1 MDFGRLI
8 TAMVTPFDAEGAI
21 DWDTTAR
28 LVDYLIDEQR
38 SDSLVVCGTTGESPT
53 LTEEE
58 KLEMFRFVLK
68 RANGRCKVI
77 AGTGSNSTVHTI
89 HLTKEAEK
97 IGVDGVLLVVPYY
110 NKPSQEGMYRH
121 FKAVAEATELPVM
134 LYNVPGRTGISI
146 SAETTIRLAQIRN
159 IVATKECVAD
169 QVVEIV
175 SGAPE
180 TFRVYSGDDS
190 ATLPVLA
197 AGGYGIVSVASHI
210 IGPQMKEMI
219 DAYLSG
225 NVKEAAA
232 LNIKLTPIFEGL
244 FACPHYVP
252 NPVPVKYALGLKGMP
267 VGGVRLPLV
276 EASEAEAEF
285 LRQLV
290 L

>member
-28 LVDYLIDEQR
+28 LVDYLIDDQK
-38 SDSLVVCGTTGESPT
+38 SDSIVVCGTTGESPT

-68 RANGRCKVI
+68 QANGRCKVI
-77 AGTGSNSTVHTI
+77 AGTGSNNTPHTI
-89 HLTKEAEK
+89 HMTKEAEK
-97 IGVDGVLLVVPYY
+97 IGVDGVLLVAPYY
-110 NKPSQEGMYRH
+110 NKPSQEGLYRH

-134 LYNVPGRTGISI
+134 LYNVPGRTGVCI

-159 IVATKECVAD
+159 VVATKECASLD
-169 QVVEIV
+169 QVVAIV

-180 TFRVYSGDDS
+180 SFRVYSGDDK

-197 AGGYGIVSVASHI
+197 VGGYGIVSVASHI
-210 IGPQMKEMI
+210 IGTEMKEMI

-225 NVKEAAA
+225 DVKKAAA
-232 LNIKLTPIFEGL
+232 LNIKLAPIFDGL
-244 FACPHYVP
+244 FAFP
-252 NPVPVKYALGLKGMP
+252 NPVPVKCALGLKGLS

-276 EASEAEAEF
+276 EATEAEAEF
-285 LRQLV
+285 VRQL
-290 L
+290 LQ